1 MDKLYDLIPF
11 IQDPMI
17 RKVLSSLAVIVL
29 FWLINWLLVSIT
41 HRRVEDP
48 KTRYNLKKTISY
60 VLMILGILV
69 VGRIWFQA
77 FESAATF
84 LGLLSAGIAIALRDP
99 LVNMVAWVFIL
110 WRKPFVVGNRIQVG
124 EHAGDVIDIRVF
136 QFSILEIGNWVQADQ
151 STGRIIH
158 IPTGKVFE
166 QALCNFDMGFKYIWN
181 EIPVLITFESDWQKA
196 KRILQEIIDE
206 HSGPMVKDAEQEI
219 IASAKK
225 FLIHYKSVTPIV
237 YTSVEDSGVLL
248 TIRHLTEI
256 RKRRGGTQKI
266 WEQILTRFAAEENI
280 DLAYPTYRR
289 VQ

>member
-1 MDKLYDLIPF
+1 MEKLNDLIPF

-17 RKVLSSLAVIVL
+17 RKILGSVAVIAL
-29 FWLINWLLVSIT
+29 FWLIHWLLVSIT

-48 KTRYNLKKTISY
+48 KTRYNLKKTIGY
-60 VLMILGILV
+60 VLVTLGILV

-99 LVNMVAWVFIL
+99 LVNFVAWIFIL

-124 EHAGDVIDIRVF
+124 EHAGDVIDIRVS

-158 IPTGKVFE
+158 IPNGKVFE

-196 KRILQEIIDE
+196 KAILQSIIDE
-206 HSGPMVKDAEQEI
+206 HSGPMIKEAEQEI
-219 IASAKK
+219 IASARK
-225 FLIHYKSVTPIV
+225 FLIYYRSITPIV
-237 YTSVEDSGVLL
+237 YTSVEDSGVML
-248 TIRHLTEI
+248 TIRYLTEI
-256 RKRRGGTQKI
+256 RKRRGGAEKI
-266 WEQILTRFAAEENI
+266 WEQILTRFGAEEKSI
-280 DLAYPTYRR
+280 WLIPLTAW
-289 VQ
+289 